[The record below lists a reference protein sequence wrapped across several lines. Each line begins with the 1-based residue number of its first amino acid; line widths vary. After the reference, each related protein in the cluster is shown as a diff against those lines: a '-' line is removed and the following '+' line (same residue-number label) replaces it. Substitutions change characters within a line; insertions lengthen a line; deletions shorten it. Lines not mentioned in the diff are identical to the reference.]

1 MQYVPLMRHDADP
14 EGRIRSVT
22 ASVERLVD
30 DRLSLTYTIRDP
42 DRILAIPEGKR
53 ERRDGLW
60 MRTACEYF
68 LGRAGGDDYLEFN
81 FSPGGDWA
89 AYRFDRPRQGMRQ
102 LLLPE
107 APRVAWAR
115 EGDDWVLTAELT
127 IPNLPANGSGNLT
140 AILEETDGTKTHWA
154 ALHAPGKPDFHDPHC
169 FAVRLPSGQA
179 A

>member
-1 MQYVPLMRHDADP
+1 MEPVTLMRHDADP
-14 EGRIRSVT
+14 EGRIARVT
-22 ASVERLVD
+22 AIIERLAD
-30 DRLSLTYTIRDP
+30 DRIALRYAITDP
-42 DRILAIPEGKR
+42 DEALAVPPGKG

-60 MRTACEYF
+60 MRTCLEYF

-81 FSPGGDWA
+81 FAPGGDWA

-115 EGDDWVLTAELT
+115 EGDDWVLTADLT
-127 IPNLPANGSGNLT
+127 IPDLPANGAGNLT
-140 AILEETDGTKTHWA
+140 AIIEEVDGTKTHWA